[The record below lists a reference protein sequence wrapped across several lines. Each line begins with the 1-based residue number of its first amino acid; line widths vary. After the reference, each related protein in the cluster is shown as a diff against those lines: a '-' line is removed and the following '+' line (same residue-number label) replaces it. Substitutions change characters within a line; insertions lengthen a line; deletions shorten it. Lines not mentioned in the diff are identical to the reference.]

1 MNVLRQLHH
10 SGRHILHIM
19 CLVPVVMFSQQHSR
33 ITDVRFHGLTSIPAT
48 EARQILLSGLRT
60 SSIPDSLRSGFDPL
74 LIRYQQLGFYSA
86 RIDSIE
92 IVGGAERSD
101 NTLDV
106 WVNEGSR
113 AMVDSIVFHSM
124 RLFSVYEV
132 LPFFETQRGS
142 VLIDKNLEKDI
153 HSLITQYSNHGYPF
167 VSVTVGSIVSRPCP
181 GSEDD
186 CLTLSLDIVEGPRVT
201 IDRVD
206 ISGNNLT
213 RPDVIL
219 RESRISIGDIY
230 RLDDVEKARLRLLR
244 LGFFSSVDDPD
255 IVMSESGSGLKL
267 RVTETA
273 MNTFDGVIGYLP
285 PVQGNDHG
293 TFTGMVNVLLKNMFG
308 TGRRLGAR
316 WQHDNVSTQELQ
328 FQYLEPWI
336 AGLPVNVGLGFFQ
349 RQQDTTYVQRTYD
362 ARTEVTAFD
371 NLTLSALFS
380 FDQVIPSATMSG
392 FFVTG
397 STSVSTGIEIRYDMR
412 DDPAAP
418 TRGYLYRSDVRVGR
432 KTVASQSAGVEER
445 SSLQRYTLDV
455 EWYLSTFSRQVLAS
469 SIHARELRSGA
480 IREPDMFRFGGAR
493 TLRGY
498 RENQF
503 LGSRIVW
510 GSLEYRLSVGR
521 RSFGYLFTDLGYYL
535 YPGDPELQL
544 PENQASKTGYGL
556 GFQLETGLG
565 ILRVSYALGAGDTF
579 TTGKIHFGII
589 NDF

>member
-1 MNVLRQLHH
+1 MLFVV
-10 SGRHILHIM
+10 
-19 CLVPVVMFSQQHSR
+19 CLVPAVIFSQQHSR
-33 ITDVRFHGLTSIPAT
+33 VTDVRFHGLTAIPST
-48 EARQILLSGLRT
+48 EARQIFLSSLRI
-60 SSIPDSLRSGFDPL
+60 SSIPDSLRSSFDPL
-74 LIRYQQLGFYSA
+74 LYRYQQLGYYYT

-92 IVGGAERSD
+92 IIGETDQTG
-101 NTLDV
+101 NTIEV
-106 WVNEGSR
+106 WVNEGSP
-113 AMVDSIVFHSM
+113 AILDSIVFRSM
-124 RLFSVYEV
+124 QLFSVYEV
-132 LPFFETQRGS
+132 LPLFEMQRGS
-142 VLIDKNLEKDI
+142 ILVDKVLEKDI
-153 HSLITQYSNHGYPF
+153 HTLITQYSNQGYPF
-167 VSVTVGSIVSRPCP
+167 ASVTVGSISSRRCP
-181 GSEDD
+181 GSEND
-186 CLTLSLDIVEGPRVT
+186 CLTLALDVVEGPRVT

-206 ISGNNLT
+206 ISGNILT

-219 RESRISIGDIY
+219 RESRIAIGEVY
-230 RLDDVEKARLRLLR
+230 RSDDMEKVRQRLLR
-244 LGFFSSVDDPD
+244 LGFFSSVDEPD
-255 IVMSESGSGLKL
+255 VIMSEHGGGLRL

-285 PVQGNDHG
+285 PSPGKDDG
-293 TFTGMVNVLLKNMFG
+293 MFTGMVNVLLKNMFG

-316 WQHDNVSTQELQ
+316 WQHENTSTQELQ

-336 AGLPVNVGLGFFQ
+336 AGLPVNVGVGFFQ

-362 ARTEVTAFD
+362 VRTEVTAFD
-371 NLTLSALFS
+371 NLMLSALFS

-392 FFVTG
+392 SSITG
-397 STSVSTGIEIRYDMR
+397 STSVSTGVEIRYDTR
-412 DDPAAP
+412 DDPAAS
-418 TRGYLYRSDVRVGR
+418 THGYLYRSDARVGR
-432 KTVASQSAGVEER
+432 KTVTTQSAGVEEH

-480 IREPDMFRFGGAR
+480 IREPDLFRFGGAR

-521 RSFGYLFTDLGYYL
+521 RSFAYIFTDLGYYL

-544 PENQASKTGYGL
+544 PETQASKTGYGL

-565 ILRVSYALGAGDTF
+565 IVRVSYALGDGDTF

>member
-1 MNVLRQLHH
+1 MNLRRRLFR
-10 SGRHILHIM
+10 SVRDTLFVV
-19 CLVPVVMFSQQHSR
+19 CLVPVVIFSQQQPR
-33 ITDVRFHGLTSIPAT
+33 VTDVRYHGLTAIPST
-48 EARQILLSGLRT
+48 EARQIILSSLRI
-60 SSIPDSLRSGFDPL
+60 SSIPDSLRSSFDPL
-74 LIRYQQLGFYSA
+74 LHRYQQLGYYYT

-92 IVGGAERSD
+92 IIGETDRAG
-101 NTLDV
+101 NTIEV
-106 WVNEGSR
+106 WVNEGSP
-113 AMVDSIVFHSM
+113 AIIDSIVFRSM

-132 LPFFETQRGS
+132 LPLFETQRGS
-142 VLIDKNLEKDI
+142 ILVDKILEKDI
-153 HSLITQYSNHGYPF
+153 HTLITQYSNQGYPF
-167 VSVTVGSIVSRPCP
+167 ASVTVGSISSRRCRDA
-181 GSEDD
+181 END

-206 ISGNNLT
+206 ISGNMLT

-219 RESRISIGDIY
+219 RESRIAIGEDY
-230 RLDDVEKARLRLLR
+230 RSGEMEKVRQRLLR
-244 LGFFSSVDDPD
+244 LGFFNSVDEPE
-255 IVMSESGSGLKL
+255 IIMTEHGGGLRL
-267 RVTETA
+267 QVTETA

-285 PVQGNDHG
+285 PSPGKDDG
-293 TFTGMVNVLLKNMFG
+293 MFTGMVNVLLKNMFG

-316 WQHDNVSTQELQ
+316 WQHENTSTQELQ

-336 AGLPVNVGLGFFQ
+336 AGLPMNVGLGFFQ

-362 ARTEVTAFD
+362 VRTEVTAFD
-371 NLTLSALFS
+371 NLMLSALFS

-392 FFVTG
+392 SSIPG
-397 STSVSTGIEIRYDMR
+397 SNSVSTGVEIRYDTR
-412 DDPAAP
+412 DDPVAP
-418 TRGYLYRSDVRVGR
+418 THGYLYRSDIRVGR
-432 KTVASQSAGVEER
+432 KTVTSQNAGVEER
-445 SSLQRYTLDV
+445 SPLQRYTLDV

-469 SIHARELRSGA
+469 SIHARELRSGT
-480 IREPDMFRFGGAR
+480 IHEPDLFRFGGAR

-521 RSFGYLFTDLGYYL
+521 RSFAYLFTDLGYYL

-544 PENQASKTGYGL
+544 PETQASKTGYGL
-556 GFQLETGLG
+556 GFQFETGLG
-565 ILRVSYALGAGDTF
+565 IVRVSYALGEGDTF